1 MGYKGKKN
9 NRQGGAS
16 CRPKLWQEG
25 THSDFSGS
33 PLSLSPGG
41 LLSGLDGELMG
52 NRNETYLRYK
62 NLLFVV
68 T

>member
-1 MGYKGKKN
+1 MGYKGKKKPTTDGDGPPVVPGCG
-9 NRQGGAS
+9 RRGHTVTS
-16 CRPKLWQEG
+16 V
-25 THSDFSGS
+25 
-33 PLSLSPGG
+33 SLSPGG